1 MGCFNQHL
9 AAKWYDGP
17 FSMPM
22 TVGVGLT
29 EAFVSVCFSCER
41 EAAQLTSAH
50 CTQRNALVRLLHWT
64 LSSNLHIANNKI
76 IDRIV
81 DHKHFTSF
89 QIGFYSLFTTIRY
102 LKCKVIFFTL
112 RNCIDGIFFILY
124 DIGKW
129 YLKLNLVYS
138 IEDFPVNPNPIHIFL
153 KVFGEYL
160 LCSEWALSNPHTL
173 LVKI

>member
-29 EAFVSVCFSCER
+29 EAFVSVCFSSAGVEPSSD
-41 EAAQLTSAH
+41 LTSAH
-50 CTQRNALVRLLHWT
+50 ITVHWENALVILLHWT

-124 DIGKW
+124 DIGKR
-129 YLKLNLVYS
+129 YSKLNLVYS
-138 IEDFPVNPNPIHIFL
+138 IEDFWNNPNSIHRSVFRNISETVYKFFL
-153 KVFGEYL
+153 
-160 LCSEWALSNPHTL
+160 
-173 LVKI
+173 

>member
-1 MGCFNQHL
+1 MMDHFPCQWLLVLVWLKPLFPSVFLLREKSRAQISTHL
-9 AAKWYDGP
+9 
-17 FSMPM
+17 
-22 TVGVGLT
+22 TVQ
-29 EAFVSVCFSCER
+29 R
-41 EAAQLTSAH
+41 E
-50 CTQRNALVRLLHWT
+50 NALVILLHWT

-102 LKCKVIFFTL
+102 LKCKVLFFYSPL
-112 RNCIDGIFFILY
+112 LYCIDGIFFILY

-138 IEDFPVNPNPIHIFL
+138 IEDFSSKSKSNS
-153 KVFGEYL
+153 YL
-160 LCSEWALSNPHTL
+160 
-173 LVKI
+173 